1 MVQQPAPMIQTGSN
15 KELRIAIP
23 GIMPGQTGQTGMV
36 CFHIFLAGNLKW
48 SDTYFSIK
56 FNLLK
61 YLQASTP
68 VSAGG
73 FNGASSEVVSKLNLQ
88 LIQVLNQLGKT
99 IY

>member
-36 CFHIFLAGNLKW
+36 CFHVFLAGNLKW
-48 SDTYFSIK
+48 SDPYFSIK

-73 FNGASSEVVSKLNLQ
+73 FNGSSS
-88 LIQVLNQLGKT
+88 
-99 IY
+99 